1 MSGLQVLQCGP
12 LSLLQDAGRF
22 GWQHLGVSPAGPL
35 DLPAAAWANRLLGN
49 PWGTPLLEVALGGLT
64 LRSQVDTWV
73 AVCGADLPISVD
85 GQPRANWSRFALRA
99 GQQLQL
105 GFARS
110 GQRAYLAVAG
120 GFTAPRQLGSVAT
133 QQREGLGGLHGDGR
147 ALHVGDLLR
156 CASSQLSGSASV
168 PWRYVPDY
176 QQLPLLRVITGGD
189 ALSFAEDQ
197 LHSFFAQHWRLNP
210 QSNRMGARLAGL
222 ALQVPNALPA
232 RQWSQGVSN
241 GAIQVPGDGQPI
253 ILLADRQTL
262 GGYPLLG
269 WLHPLDLGRL
279 AQVPGHHEVA
289 FTAISL
295 SDAQAELR
303 SFYRFF
309 RG

>member
-1 MSGLQVLQCGP
+1 VTGLQVLQPGP
-12 LSLLQDAGRF
+12 LSLLQDGGRF

-35 DLPAAAWANRLLGN
+35 DLPAAAWANHLLGN
-49 PWGTPLLEVALGGLT
+49 PWGSPLLEVALGGLT

-85 GQPRANWSRFALRA
+85 EQPRPNWSRFALGA

-120 GFTAPRQLGSVAT
+120 GFTAPAQLGSVAT
-133 QQREGLGGLHGDGR
+133 QQREGIGGVHGDGR
-147 ALHVGDLLR
+147 ALQAGDLLHCTNAAQA
-156 CASSQLSGSASV
+156 CAASV
-168 PWRYVPDY
+168 PWRYIPDY
-176 QQLPLLRVITGGD
+176 QQRPLLRVITGGD
-189 ALSFAEDQ
+189 ALSFNEDQ
-197 LHSFFAQHWRLNP
+197 LQSFFAQHWSLSP
-210 QSNRMGARLAGL
+210 QSNRMGARLSGD
-222 ALQVPNALPA
+222 ALIAPPLPAA
-232 RQWSQGVSN
+232 RQWSQGVSS

-253 ILLADRQTL
+253 ILMADRQSL

-279 AQVPGHHEVA
+279 AQVPAHHEVS

-303 SFYRFF
+303 CFYRFF